1 MQKSALA
8 GPGSYGC
15 CVAEGGSES
24 AYIRVV
30 KEKLTDAGNEARDQ
44 ENIRRENRK
53 VGEVGSPNTPFI
65 ASCNLAVVPSCA
77 NVLQVCKILLT
88 QSFDGD
94 QFRIFINVNYDDD
107 DDEKDE
113 VNDRDRMDGGGRG
126 AEVARNNDGGGAW
139 EDGGEVDGP
148 RGKGMQDIAAPRDT
162 RGRNL
167 HDGAGDVLQSSSPP
181 TTKSLVAPM
190 YEWPILLGLSLGKSI
205 YSDYRFFSCISLV
218 LSPFPMDSGL
228 PSA

>member
-1 MQKSALA
+1 M
-8 GPGSYGC
+8 
-15 CVAEGGSES
+15 
-24 AYIRVV
+24 
-30 KEKLTDAGNEARDQ
+30 
-44 ENIRRENRK
+44 
-53 VGEVGSPNTPFI
+53 
-65 ASCNLAVVPSCA
+65 
-77 NVLQVCKILLT
+77 
-88 QSFDGD
+88 
-94 QFRIFINVNYDDD
+94 
-107 DDEKDE
+107 
-113 VNDRDRMDGGGRG
+113 
-126 AEVARNNDGGGAW
+126 ARNNDGGGAW

-228 PSA
+228 SFIPALTNLHAWIGGTKISFFNSARNQDGGFRNCAAEEYFLHCRFLSLRLLITSHSHSIIPSLASDIWNVKLKSIVKHKNQNWRKIQ